1 MNNQLSMSSSEF
13 ERQKNIQASALTA
26 AITGALLFIFIW
38 VKLTIPQ
45 EEIPP
50 VEEYIE
56 VNLGSGD
63 QGFGTDQ
70 PLLPGDPAPAQQVSY
85 TPPQPVQSREEAV
98 RDVASENET
107 SNNAPPVVKPAVS
120 KPDATKINSESK
132 AVKSNNTT
140 NPQPVTPAPP
150 RPKAVLGRTV
160 GGNGNGGNGADSYKP
175 GGNEGVAGG
184 NGDQG
189 RPGGDPN
196 GKNYNGTPRNFGVK
210 VLSIPNQ
217 TFEDDFNQNAKIAMD
232 IVVSE
237 SGKVVSASYQ
247 PKGSTGTATDKM
259 KDIARRRAFELK
271 FPTSNDGQKGTV
283 IFNFK
288 VRG

>member
-1 MNNQLSMSSSEF
+1 MNNQLSMSAAF
-13 ERQKNIQASALTA
+13 ERQKNIQASAITA
-26 AITGALLFIFIW
+26 AIAAILLFIFIW

-45 EEIPP
+45 EEKPP
-50 VEEYIE
+50 TDEVME

-63 QGFGTDQ
+63 QGMGTDQ
-70 PLLPGDPAPAQQVSY
+70 PLLPGDPAPAQQTSY

-98 RDVASENET
+98 KDVADDNEK
-107 SNNAPPVVKPAVS
+107 SNEAPPVIKPAIS
-120 KPDATKINSESK
+120 KPDAPRINAESK
-132 AVKSNNTT
+132 TVTTKNTH
-140 NPQPVTPAPP
+140 PQPVITQAPP
-150 RPKAVLGRTV
+150 RPKAVLGRTI

-175 GGNEGVAGG
+175 GGNEGIAGG

-196 GKNYNGTPRNFGVK
+196 GKNYTGAPRNFGVR

-232 IVVSE
+232 IVVNDD
-237 SGKVVSASYQ
+237 GKVVSATYQ

-271 FPTSNDGQKGTV
+271 FPTAEGGQRGTV